1 MRLYT
6 FIDKEQQECIG
17 VGSEL
22 DKNVIYP
29 IGQFGLA
36 YRDMNDLIMHAP
48 EADLEF
54 LKKVSHAEAQGVN
67 ISDVKLCAP
76 IPEPN
81 QDVICLGVNYKD
93 HEEESVKYDKGAFT
107 RTEGY
112 PIYFAKR
119 VNYAIGTG
127 DVIPAYENMAEKL
140 DYEAEMAL
148 IIGKTGK
155 NIAKEEVFDH
165 IFGYTIM
172 NDTSARD
179 VQLRYKQWFYG
190 KSMDGFAPMG
200 PYIVTKDEFDEPPVM
215 KIRCYVNGELRQSSS
230 TDLLIFG
237 IEHAITEL
245 SAGMTL
251 KAGSIISMGTPAGV
265 GMGMEPPVYL
275 KKGDVVRCEVEGI
288 GILENT
294 IG

>member
-6 FIDKEQQECIG
+6 FIDKEQQECVG

-54 LKKVSHAEAQGVN
+54 LKKACHAEAQGVN

-179 VQLRYKQWFYG
+179 V
-190 KSMDGFAPMG
+190 
-200 PYIVTKDEFDEPPVM
+200 
-215 KIRCYVNGELRQSSS
+215 
-230 TDLLIFG
+230 
-237 IEHAITEL
+237 
-245 SAGMTL
+245 
-251 KAGSIISMGTPAGV
+251 
-265 GMGMEPPVYL
+265 
-275 KKGDVVRCEVEGI
+275 
-288 GILENT
+288 
-294 IG
+294 